1 MIFRNSGILALFLVL
16 STGAL
21 AQEDG
26 PPAMDMSSPEV
37 QEIFRQQAARAV
49 ALAAE
54 REAMVAENAK
64 RTPYSP
70 TVGSNVPRQVLWG
83 DTHVHTQNSP
93 DAFTFGNTTLSP
105 ADAYKFAQGSEI
117 DAHNGQKV
125 KLRRPLDFLMVSD
138 HAEYIGLFP
147 RLVAGDEDM
156 LATELGARWGGY
168 ISSGNFGLAM
178 VEFVAAVSGQGNP
191 IQLPHHAKQIIWN
204 DIADLADQHNQ
215 PGKFTALIGYEW
227 TSQVNSNNLHRV
239 VIFRDNAD
247 TAKKIV
253 PFSALDS
260 NDPEDLWQ
268 FLADYEN
275 DHGGQVLAI
284 AHNGNISN
292 GMMFASETL
301 SGEPLTRDY
310 ADRRA
315 RWEPVYEVT
324 QVKGDGEAHPTL
336 SPTDEFADYE
346 TWDADNIGRT
356 QAKEDWML
364 RHEYARGA
372 LKYGLELEKRLGGNP
387 YKFGMIGSTDSHTA
401 FATAEE
407 ENFFGKF
414 PDSEPLPARAT
425 NNMGNALWKNWRLA
439 SSGYAGVWATENTRE
454 AIYDAMQRREV
465 YGTTGS
471 RITVRL
477 FAGWDYTTADITRP
491 DFVDIGYAKG
501 VPMGGDLTRAPE
513 GEAPSLMVFAAK
525 DPDGANL
532 DRIQVIKGWLD
543 ADGNSHEKIYDVAL
557 SPHRKVDPETGK
569 APLVGNTVDV
579 ADASYT
585 NTIGGV
591 QLSAVWQDPDFDAA
605 TRAFYYVRVLEI
617 PTPRWTA
624 YDAKYFGIEMDEE
637 VPMVQQDRAYTSPI
651 WYTP

>member
-1 MIFRNSGILALFLVL
+1 MA
-16 STGAL
+16 
-21 AQEDG
+21 
-26 PPAMDMSSPEV
+26 
-37 QEIFRQQAARAV
+37 
-49 ALAAE
+49 
-54 REAMVAENAK
+54 
-64 RTPYSP
+64 
-70 TVGSNVPRQVLWG
+70 
-83 DTHVHTQNSP
+83 
-93 DAFTFGNTTLSP
+93 
-105 ADAYKFAQGSEI
+105 
-117 DAHNGQKV
+117 
-125 KLRRPLDFLMVSD
+125 
-138 HAEYIGLFP
+138 
-147 RLVAGDEDM
+147 
-156 LATELGARWGGY
+156 
-168 ISSGNFGLAM
+168 SGNFGMAM
-178 VEFVAAVSGQGNP
+178 GEFVAAVSGAP
-191 IQLPHHAKQIIWN
+191 DPRRLPESAKQIIWN
-204 DIADLADQHNQ
+204 DIADMADAHNQ

-227 TSQVNSNNLHRV
+227 TSQVRGNNLHRV

-247 TAKKIV
+247 KAKNIV

-260 NDPEDLWQ
+260 SDPEDLWK
-268 FLADYEN
+268 FLADYEH
-275 DHGGQVLAI
+275 DFGGQVLAI

-292 GMMFASETL
+292 GLMFASETI
-301 SGEPLTRDY
+301 SGEPLTKDY
-310 ADRRA
+310 ANRRA

-346 TWDADNIGRT
+346 TWDADNIGRN

-372 LKYGLELEKRLGGNP
+372 LKYGLELEKELGSNP

-425 NNMGNALWKNWRLA
+425 NNMGGALWKNWRLA

-454 AIYDAMQRREV
+454 AIHDAMQRREV

-477 FAGWDYTTADITRP
+477 FAGWDYDAADIARP
-491 DFVDIGYAKG
+491 NFVDIGYAKG
-501 VPMGGDLTRAPE
+501 VPMGGDLTQAPE
-513 GEAPSLMVFAAK
+513 GGAPSLMVFASK

-532 DRIQVIKGWLD
+532 DRIQIIKGWLD
-543 ADGNSHEKIYDVAL
+543 ADGQSFEQIYDVAL
-557 SPHRKVDPETGK
+557 SPHRKIDPETGK
-569 APLVGNTVDV
+569 APAVGSTVNV

-585 NTIGGV
+585 NTIGAV
-591 QLSAVWQDPDFDAA
+591 QLSAVWQDPDFDAS

-624 YDAKYFGIEMDEE
+624 YDAKYFGVKMGDE